1 MLFCV
6 YLKENEENKKY
17 THVHVQAAF
26 AELFDGSSFSLSE
39 AKLQSDKRTCLKHPD
54 QRAGDL
60 NMLFGVSLQLL
71 IQ

>member
-1 MLFCV
+1 M
-6 YLKENEENKKY
+6 
-17 THVHVQAAF
+17 HVQAAF

-39 AKLQSDKRTCLKHPD
+39 AKLQSDKRTCLKLPD